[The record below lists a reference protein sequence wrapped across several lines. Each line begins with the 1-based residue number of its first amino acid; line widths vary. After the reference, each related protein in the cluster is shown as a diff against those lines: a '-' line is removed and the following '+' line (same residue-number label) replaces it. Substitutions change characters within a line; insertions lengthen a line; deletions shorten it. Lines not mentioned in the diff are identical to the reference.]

1 MKRIVTTTVLALTL
15 ALGGTAAA
23 YTPTVAQCEQAGG
36 WFNAAT
42 QGCDVAARKIAAIP
56 GVTYQVNTGDVL
68 FYSGTT
74 VYVQQPGTVTFCPCP
89 RWQ

>member
-1 MKRIVTTTVLALTL
+1 MKRIISTTVLALTL
-15 ALGGTAAA
+15 ALSGTVAA

-36 WFNAAT
+36 FFDAAT
-42 QGCDVAARKIAAIP
+42 QGCGVAGRRIAAVP
-56 GVTYQVNTGDVL
+56 GVTYQVIKGDVL